1 MPESNRFFHWLYRLL
16 AIAGL
21 VLILVIGVVLA
32 RTFLGISAW
41 RDRQAVEVPKQDSS
55 GKPVME
61 KLRFTGLETIAGRG
75 TRMVRVEAE
84 APGRGNSLSSG
95 YGGAPTRNLVFI
107 DEGFGK
113 ARWLFADNHRHIDG
127 IRKLCA
133 CESGD
138 RADEPVVAIYLQVRG
153 VDTNND
159 GRIDED
165 DHVVPA
171 LVQPDGSGYRPL
183 MPAVEDVLDTV
194 VADDGGSLGIL
205 VQKEDSLLYREYST
219 ADGTMRAER
228 ELSRLGGN

>member
-1 MPESNRFFHWLYRLL
+1 VPESNRFFHWLYRLL

-21 VLILVIGVVLA
+21 ALILLLGVLLS
-32 RTFLGISAW
+32 RTFLGVSAW
-41 RDRQAVEVPKQDSS
+41 RDRQAVEVPKQDAS
-55 GKPVME
+55 GKPVVE
-61 KLRFTGLETIAGRG
+61 KLRFTGLETITGSG

-84 APGRGNSLSSG
+84 AQGRGSSLSSG
-95 YGGAPTRNLVFI
+95 YAGVPTRNLVFI

-127 IRKLCA
+127 IRKLCV
-133 CESGD
+133 CGPSEPD
-138 RADEPVVAIYLQVRG
+138 DQPVVAIYLQVRG

-165 DHVVPA
+165 DRVVPA
-171 LVQPDGSGYRPL
+171 LVRPDGSGYKAL

-194 VADDGGSLGIL
+194 IANDGGSLGIL
-205 VQKEDSLLYREYST
+205 VQMEDALLYREYST

-228 ELSRLGGN
+228 ELSRLGGS